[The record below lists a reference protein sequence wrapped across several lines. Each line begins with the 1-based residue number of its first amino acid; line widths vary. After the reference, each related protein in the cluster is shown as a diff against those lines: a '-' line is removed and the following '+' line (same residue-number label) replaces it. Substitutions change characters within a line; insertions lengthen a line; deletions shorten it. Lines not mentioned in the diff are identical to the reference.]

1 MKENEQTEKG
11 HLLNAVPNGKDKV
24 CAGIVTAEGI
34 IDGLNIKCD
43 VHLNYEINNTKQPS
57 EDVKLK
63 SLNPSKLNFYFA
75 SLLSVMFLAM
85 VVDFVFDKNNHLTL
99 FFLPIA
105 VGLILFI
112 FIDQSPT
119 ADLKYIKKLVD
130 TVTLLSSTITAC
142 ILIFKTI
149 DVSNPYLDFIYN
161 LQSLGIFGFFVK
173 ATLFI
178 FLYLIVSAFAISA
191 TIKCCLSYK
200 DFIEH
205 KV

>member
-1 MKENEQTEKG
+1 MKENEQTGNG
-11 HLLNAVPNGKDKV
+11 HVSNAAPNDIDKV

-34 IDGLNIKCD
+34 IDGLSIKCD
-43 VHLNYEINNTKQPS
+43 VHLKYECNNTKQPP
-57 EDVKLK
+57 EDIKLK

-75 SLLSVMFLAM
+75 SLLSAMFLAM

-99 FFLPIA
+99 FFLPIV

-119 ADLKYIKKLVD
+119 ADIKYIKKLVD

-142 ILIFKTI
+142 ILIFKTV
-149 DVSNPYLDFIYN
+149 DVSNPYLDLIYN
-161 LQSLGIFGFFVK
+161 LQNLGIFGFFMK
-173 ATLFI
+173 ALLFI

-200 DFIEH
+200 DYIEH

>member
-1 MKENEQTEKG
+1 MKENAQAGKG
-11 HLLNAVPNGKDKV
+11 HISNAAPNDKDKV
-24 CAGIVTAEGI
+24 CAGMVTAEGI

-43 VHLNYEINNTKQPS
+43 VHLKYEFNNTKQPS

-63 SLNPSKLNFYFA
+63 SLNPSKLNVYFA
-75 SLLSVMFLAM
+75 SLLSAMVLAM

-99 FFLPIA
+99 FFLPIV
-105 VGLILFI
+105 VGLIFFI

-119 ADLKYIKKLVD
+119 VDIKHIKKLID

-142 ILIFKTI
+142 ILIFKTV

-173 ATLFI
+173 AALFI
-178 FLYLIVSAFAISA
+178 FLYLIISAFAISA

-200 DFIEH
+200 DYIEH